1 MNICVV
7 GTGYVGLVTGAV
19 FADLGNDVLCV
30 DNQPEKVA
38 ALQGGKM
45 PIYEPGLEEM
55 VGRNVADSR
64 LAFTTDLGAAIR
76 RSLII
81 FITVGTPPKADGE
94 TDLSAVEKVAGAIG
108 QAMEKY
114 TVIVNKSTVP
124 VGTGD
129 FVRDVIAKSQR
140 QRVPFDVVSNPEF
153 LREGSAIE
161 DTLRPDRIVIGAPN
175 QQVAMTLLELY
186 APLERP
192 MIITDVPSAE
202 MIKYASNAFLST
214 KISFINAIANICEL
228 AGADVTQVIKAVGLD
243 ARIGHAFLQAGLG
256 YGGSCFPKDSDSLVH
271 TAATLGYDF
280 RLLRAAI
287 DVNRERAEHFVAMIT
302 KALSPLDDRV
312 IAVLGLAFKP
322 NTDDMREAK
331 SVEVISRLRGLGARI
346 RAYDPVA
353 IPNAR
358 RELPVDVTYCDSAY
372 ESATGADALALVTE
386 WNEFKFL
393 NLERLRARAARRHRV
408 HRRRRSRRPDPS
420 LRQPGVARRLS
431 RAADPDPEGRRPRHL
446 PRARPGQSEERALSP
461 GVDVRGLR
469 RSARA
474 PPARGLLGQRQPDR
488 PARCVRRGQALRRGH
503 HDGVP
508 WRPRRG
514 HPHRQDLQHVRP
526 QDETER
532 RPRDSGI
539 HVPGH
544 HRQAAHRLR

>member
-38 ALQGGKM
+38 ALQAGKM

-55 VGRNVADSR
+55 VGRNVADAR
-64 LAFTTDLGAAIR
+64 LAFTTDLAAAVR
-76 RSLII
+76 RALII

-94 TDLSAVEKVAGAIG
+94 TDLGAVEQVAAAIG
-108 QAMEKY
+108 RAMEKY

-129 FVRDVIAKSQR
+129 FVRDVIARHQR

-302 KALSPLDDRV
+302 KAMSPLDDRV

-358 RELPVDVTYCDSAY
+358 RELPADVTYCDSAY
-372 ESATGADALALVTE
+372 EAATGADALALVTE

-393 NLERLRARAARRHRV
+393 NLERVRALMRRPVVFDGRNAWEPERM
-408 HRRRRSRRPDPS
+408 RRLGFEYHSIGRRS
-420 LRQPGVARRLS
+420 V
-431 RAADPDPEGRRPRHL
+431 L
-446 PRARPGQSEERALSP
+446 PA
-461 GVDVRGLR
+461 
-469 RSARA
+469 
-474 PPARGLLGQRQPDR
+474 
-488 PARCVRRGQALRRGH
+488 
-503 HDGVP
+503 
-508 WRPRRG
+508 
-514 HPHRQDLQHVRP
+514 
-526 QDETER
+526 
-532 RPRDSGI
+532 
-539 HVPGH
+539 
-544 HRQAAHRLR
+544 